1 MSQAAVENATDIVD
15 CAQVVQEW
23 AHIRQLRV
31 VRIAEPARHRDRI
44 VRMED
49 IAGWRVVED
58 DGALNGP
65 PKLRKVLD
73 VDAFVVVA
81 MLAEQAVT
89 DSLVYIE
96 LIEDRVGVLRG
107 NA

>member
-1 MSQAAVENATDIVD
+1 
-15 CAQVVQEW
+15 
-23 AHIRQLRV
+23 
-31 VRIAEPARHRDRI
+31 
-44 VRMED
+44 MED